1 MKNWLLSLIILKCS
15 TAWSFNKDYKDLP
28 FLDQNLKLGV
38 GLSYS
43 KLEANS
49 DVGNYFLLSQ
59 ANPRLEVSYSS
70 AIKDKYRSKFMASVT
85 QELFRPENNNLN
97 VKTNEPQGSV
107 HLAWQ
112 PMWINENQTWA
123 RGLKIAAKNTSVISE
138 LPDPFNV
145 RGDIANRYSAEAGL
159 AFAWYAQTVSKFPL
173 SLDAEILYSQTL
185 FDHANISY
193 YNGYVYR
200 FGIDFEFKKRSL
212 FSGWGFRAF
221 YEFEDIRNQY
231 SHSVDK
237 EIGVVLNKA
246 FLF

>member
-1 MKNWLLSLIILKCS
+1 MKYTVLVIIILKCH
-15 TAWSFNKDYKDLP
+15 TLWSFNKDYKGLP
-28 FLDQNLKLGV
+28 FLDQNIKFGF
-38 GLSYS
+38 GMSYS

-59 ANPRLEVSYSS
+59 ANPRFEMSYST
-70 AIKDKYRSKFMASVT
+70 AIKENYRSKFSASLT
-85 QELFRPENNNLN
+85 QELFRPENNNLS
-97 VKTNEPQGSV
+97 VKTNEPQGSGY
-107 HLAWQ
+107 LAWQ
-112 PMWINENQTWA
+112 PMWLSEKQTWA
-123 RGLKIAAKNTSVISE
+123 RGLKVALKNTSVISE

-185 FDHANISY
+185 FDHSIVTY

-200 FGIDFEFKKRSL
+200 FGIDFEFKKRTL

-231 SHSVDK
+231 SHFVDK

>member
-1 MKNWLLSLIILKCS
+1 MLKKRE
-15 TAWSFNKDYKDLP
+15 TF
-28 FLDQNLKLGV
+28 V
-38 GLSYS
+38 GTFS
-43 KLEANS
+43 EA
-49 DVGNYFLLSQ
+49 
-59 ANPRLEVSYSS
+59 
-70 AIKDKYRSKFMASVT
+70 MAFVF
-85 QELFRPENNNLN
+85 QNNLN

-112 PMWINENQTWA
+112 PMWINESQTWA

-193 YNGYVYR
+193 YKGYVYR

-231 SHSVDK
+231 SHFVDK